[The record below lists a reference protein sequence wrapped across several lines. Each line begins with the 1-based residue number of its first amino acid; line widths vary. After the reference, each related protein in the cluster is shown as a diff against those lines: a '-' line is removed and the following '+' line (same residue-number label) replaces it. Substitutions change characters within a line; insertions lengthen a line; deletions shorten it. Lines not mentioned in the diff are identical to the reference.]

1 MQFTYKI
8 SYIENNEE
16 KIFYTSSNEKI
27 TFNIRRDNKSNIF
40 NLVYYNDDLSSN
52 NSLITLYD
60 ILVTGKKTITNIKF
74 YLIIQKDNE
83 EEKNERFLYSFENIK
98 SLNLDMNLR
107 SNVFVNPD
115 NDYDETNER
124 IALFETNLRIG

>member
-27 TFNIRRDNKSNIF
+27 TFNIRRDNKSNVF

-60 ILVTGKKTITNIKF
+60 ILVAGKKTITNVKF

-107 SNVFVNPD
+107 SNLFINPD